1 MHVSFNCVQQRV
13 VLHTVVPLIDCVVNC
28 ASTCAANVSPLARR
42 KEYFFRSPREE
53 GGVLIK
59 FQVRGNRLS

>member
-1 MHVSFNCVQQRV
+1 MMHVSFNCVQQRV

-42 KEYFFRSPREE
+42 KEYFFRSPR
-53 GGVLIK
+53 GGGWCID
-59 FQVRGNRLS
+59 QVSGSR